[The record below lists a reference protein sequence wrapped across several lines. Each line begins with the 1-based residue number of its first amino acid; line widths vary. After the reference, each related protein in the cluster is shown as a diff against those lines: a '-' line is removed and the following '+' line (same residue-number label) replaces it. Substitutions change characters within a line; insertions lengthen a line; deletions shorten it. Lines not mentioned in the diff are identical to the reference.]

1 MFFHSKTSICAFSKT
16 FIIFYFSFYT
26 KGQFCQTYV
35 CEDYCLHGGTP
46 TGNWKDDHYQ
56 CHCDCPP
63 GTSGPRCE
71 KDACTTLSCKNG
83 GRCVVLDTREI
94 CNCSL
99 EYTGTPPKFDK
110 TLQWSRNKSNFVFY
124 FCLSLFFFN
133 LKRGI
138 LLQK

>member
-1 MFFHSKTSICAFSKT
+1 MFFHSKTVFAFSKT
-16 FIIFYFSFYT
+16 SIFFYFSFYS

-46 TGNWKDDHYQ
+46 TGNWEDDHYQ

-99 EYTGTPPKFDK
+99 EYTGTLNLIKHSSGHVTNPI
-110 TLQWSRNKSNFVFY
+110 LCSISV
-124 FCLSLFFFN
+124 LAFFFF
-133 LKRGI
+133 
-138 LLQK
+138 